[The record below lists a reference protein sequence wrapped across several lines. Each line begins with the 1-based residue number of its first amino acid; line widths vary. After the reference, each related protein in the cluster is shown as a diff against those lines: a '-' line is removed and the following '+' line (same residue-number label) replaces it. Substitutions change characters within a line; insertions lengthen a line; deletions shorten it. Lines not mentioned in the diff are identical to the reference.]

1 MYKIEDHMPVPEL
14 IVGNNKY
21 PWRMLEIGQSFFVPG
36 RTAQQLSSA
45 RVGASRRTN
54 RTFLIRSVEG
64 GVRVWRT
71 ACAVILSLAFL
82 TPAYAQEGPYITGA
96 IGQSRFSLT
105 APDGTWRQEGL
116 GYHATK
122 ESLAWQAGLGYGFA
136 DGWAVE
142 ATYIDFGA
150 VSNGGNAVGDEG
162 YRPATKTYNHHA
174 QVNQFEATDQLQS
187 GSLRLL
193 KSFDVGYGFRPF
205 LAAGMWA
212 GVHDLSFWT
221 RYSQNRVRYN
231 DQYGGVLFGPVVG
244 GGLCYDLPIASVC
257 GQVDYYR
264 AVSQSGFPIS
274 TEIVMPTAAIKV
286 PLTGWM
292 N

>member
-1 MYKIEDHMPVPEL
+1 MYEIEKNVSMAAVIVKPEYPFSKMD
-14 IVGNNKY
+14 VGD
-21 PWRMLEIGQSFFVPG
+21 SFFVPVKESG
-36 RTAQQLSSA
+36 KL
-45 RVGASRRTN
+45 
-54 RTFLIRSVEG
+54 RSVACWQGNKVGRKFSVRMVDG
-64 GVRVWRT
+64 GYRVWRI

-82 TPAYAQEGPYITGA
+82 TPAYAQDGPYITGA

-122 ESLAWQAGLGYGFA
+122 ESLAWQAGLGYGWA
-136 DGWAVE
+136 NGWAVE
-142 ATYIDFGA
+142 ANYIDFGA
-150 VSNGGNAVGDEG
+150 VSNGGNAVGDED

-174 QVNQFEATDQLQS
+174 QVNQFEATDQLQA

-221 RYSQNRVRYN
+221 RYDKRKTRYN

-244 GGLCYDLPIASVC
+244 GGLCYALPIASVC

-274 TEIVMPTAAIKV
+274 TEIVMPTAALKV
-286 PLTGWM
+286 PMKGWW
-292 N
+292 